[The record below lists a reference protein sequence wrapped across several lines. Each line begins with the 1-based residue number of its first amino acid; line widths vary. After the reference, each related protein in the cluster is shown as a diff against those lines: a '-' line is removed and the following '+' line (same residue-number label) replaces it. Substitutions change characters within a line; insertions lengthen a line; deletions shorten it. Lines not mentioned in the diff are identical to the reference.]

1 MGQSAAQPFI
11 DARDKVID
19 WANKLESWDKPAPKK
34 GPPPLAK
41 DLHWADQT
49 GMRKAAD
56 DPKLGG
62 AKKATPSAKKRTA
75 AKKRQ

>member
-19 WANKLESWDKPAPKK
+19 WANKLESWDKPTPKK
-34 GPPPLAK
+34 GPPPPAK
-41 DLHWADQT
+41 QLGWADQT
-49 GMRKAAD
+49 GMRKADA

>member
-11 DARDKVID
+11 DARDKMLD

-34 GPPPLAK
+34 GPATAK
-41 DLHWADQT
+41 QLGWADQT
-49 GMRKAAD
+49 GMRKASD
-56 DPKLGG
+56 DPKLGS
-62 AKKATPSAKKRTA
+62 AKKAVPAAKKKAA